1 LASTS
6 AGTIVPAAAFFEAML
21 DSLGLNILRQRSVG
35 DDTCTGYERIDGDQ
49 HSATIC
55 CLPWRMPYRLAQA
68 TRLVPRHFLA
78 CYEMPRA
85 IVSSEPELCVRAV
98 NAVVDD
104 AASLIARKRLAPE
117 QVLIVG
123 LSIGNA
129 VATVLANRIGARL
142 CSIASADRGDLTLW
156 ESPASLLVKELAE
169 SKGYRIEDFTHALAG
184 LHTVE
189 NLGNLAPG
197 SRFIFGH
204 KDELIPK
211 ARREGLIAAVRRQL
225 PEAEI
230 SHLDAGHF
238 GTMSETV
245 RRGFDDDLD
254 IQLASA

>member
-1 LASTS
+1 
-6 AGTIVPAAAFFEAML
+6 VPAAAFFEAML
-21 DSLGLNILRQRSVG
+21 DSLGLNILRQHSVG
-35 DDTCTGYERIDGDQ
+35 DDTCTGFQRIDGDQ

-55 CLPWRMPYRLAQA
+55 CLPWRMPYQLAKVS
-68 TRLVPRHFLA
+68 RLVPKSYLA

-104 AASLIARKRLAPE
+104 ATSLITRKRLTPE
-117 QVLIVG
+117 QVLVVG

-169 SKGYRIEDFTHALAG
+169 SKGYRLDDFTRALVG

-225 PEAEI
+225 PDAEI
-230 SHLDAGHF
+230 AHLDAGHF

-245 RRGFDDDLD
+245 RRGIDGRTGFH
-254 IQLASA
+254 LATA